1 MTIMEESHL
10 SWHLSVRKTLAMQK
24 PQKEKPLGRGP
35 EMGADLSCDKH
46 GMAGA
51 PVVQRLGTC
60 PGLGEPDGVCCK
72 GIEPLGDFKQG
83 SGNELWLSC

>member
-1 MTIMEESHL
+1 
-10 SWHLSVRKTLAMQK
+10 
-24 PQKEKPLGRGP
+24 
-35 EMGADLSCDKH
+35 MGADLSCEKH

-60 PGLGEPDGVCCK
+60 PGLGEPDGVCFK